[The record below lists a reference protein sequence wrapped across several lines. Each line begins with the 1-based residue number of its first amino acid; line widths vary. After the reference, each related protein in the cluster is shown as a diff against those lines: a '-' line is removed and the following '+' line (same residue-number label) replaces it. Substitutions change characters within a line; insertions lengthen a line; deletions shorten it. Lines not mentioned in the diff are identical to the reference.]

1 MYLSV
6 NVYKI
11 IAIIVLIP
19 RDDDAYIIADARK
32 TEIKW
37 AVSLAKREGG
47 GRGRWKTRVLRGRM
61 KY

>member
-37 AVSLAKREGG
+37 AVSLAKREGE
-47 GRGRWKTRVLRGRM
+47 RGRWKTRVLRGRM